1 MKMQEIRA
9 IARSRNIKPT
19 GLSFDDLVRTIQK
32 QEGNFDCFGSA
43 KFGQCDQVGC
53 QWRNDC
59 FDVSKD

>member
-19 GLSFDDLVRTIQK
+19 GLSYDYLVRTIQK

-43 KFGQCDQVGC
+43 TLGQCDQAAC

-59 FDVSKD
+59 FDVSKE